1 MLRLILKE
9 KEGVVCCPIYHIY
22 REERISNIILATL
35 PTYLY
40 PLSPCMISRSY

>member
-22 REERISNIILATL
+22 RQIGRAHV
-35 PTYLY
+35 
-40 PLSPCMISRSY
+40 